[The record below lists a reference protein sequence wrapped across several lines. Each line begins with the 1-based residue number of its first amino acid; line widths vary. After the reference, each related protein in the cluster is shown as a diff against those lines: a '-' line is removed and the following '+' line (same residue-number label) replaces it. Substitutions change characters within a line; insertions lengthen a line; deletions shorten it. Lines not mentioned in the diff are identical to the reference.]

1 MLIKIISDIHLEFN
15 PDYELPVSKESKDT
29 VLCLLGDI
37 GDPTRVSYCHL
48 IGKAARFYSVTILVA
63 GNHEY
68 YNHTTERRM
77 DKTKELIKEIVKPFY
92 NVYFLDDSCVSVN
105 GFKFAGTT
113 LWSKIKK
120 EEKIPVMINI
130 NDFRMIP
137 KMTLEM
143 YDMLHN
149 NSVYWLNK
157 VINEAVQPLIILTHH
172 APLTEGT
179 SHPKYTDTN
188 TNSAFGTDLSAMF
201 KKPVVAW
208 FFGHTHF
215 ACDFSYNGIKII
227 SNPVGYPKEE
237 SGYNPEQSIEFTL
250 TNY

>member
-15 PDYELPVSKESKDT
+15 PDYELPVSEESKNT
-29 VLCLLGDI
+29 ILCLLGDI
-37 GDPTRVSYCHL
+37 GDPSLVGYSHL
-48 IGKAARFYSVTILVA
+48 IEKASKEYSVTLLVA

-68 YNHTTERRM
+68 YNKKYEDRKM
-77 DKTKELIKEIVKPFY
+77 DKTKELIKNIVEPFL
-92 NVYFLDDSCVSVN
+92 NVYFLDDSCVSIN

-130 NDFRMIP
+130 NDFKLIPRM
-137 KMTLEM
+137 TVEM

-157 VINEAVQPLIILTHH
+157 IIKETVQPLIILTHH

-179 SHPKYTDTN
+179 SHPKYAKTS
-188 TNSAFGTDLSAMF
+188 TNSAFGTDLSGMF
-201 KKPVVAW
+201 NKPVVGW

-215 ACDFSYNGIKII
+215 ACNFTYNGIKII

-237 SGYNPEQSIEFTL
+237 SGYNPEQSAEI
-250 TNY
+250 NY